1 MPVVEISLDG
11 LMPSRPDITVQW
23 RQAPV
28 TIAILVVSVMV
39 FGLMGFLGDA
49 AVLDWLAFNKV
60 EFNGRRFELVSPGA
74 EYWRYVSPA
83 LIHFGLM
90 HILFNGLWIWEFGS
104 RLELR
109 LGSVFMLNLF
119 IAGAVGGNLLQ
130 SWWSGPSI
138 FGGLSGVVYALMGCL
153 WVLWRWRPGFVPI
166 ATPAIFTFMWIW
178 LVVGFTGILKWVG
191 LGSIA
196 NGAHLGGLLVGIA
209 TGIIIARLFSV
220 RG

>member
-39 FGLMGFLGDA
+39 FGLMGLLGDA

-109 LGSVFMLNLF
+109 LGSVFMFNLF
-119 IAGAVGGNLLQ
+119 IPGVVPGNLLQ
-130 SWWSGPSI
+130 SWWIGPSI
-138 FGGLSGVVYALMGCL
+138 FGGGSGVVYSLMGCL
-153 WVLWRWRPGFVPI
+153 WVFCPWPPGFVPI
-166 ATPAIFTFMWIW
+166 SPA
-178 LVVGFTGILKWVG
+178 
-191 LGSIA
+191 A
-196 NGAHLGGLLVGIA
+196 
-209 TGIIIARLFSV
+209 LFSFI
-220 RG
+220 

>member
-39 FGLMGFLGDA
+39 FGLMGLLGDA

-153 WVLWRWRPGFVPI
+153 WVLWRWRPGFVPRTRGRVWRRPI
-166 ATPAIFTFMWIW
+166 RAGW
-178 LVVGFTGILKWVG
+178 TG
-191 LGSIA
+191 
-196 NGAHLGGLLVGIA
+196 
-209 TGIIIARLFSV
+209 
-220 RG
+220 

>member
-39 FGLMGFLGDA
+39 FGLMGLLGDA

-166 ATPAIFTFMWIW
+166 ATPAIFIFMWIW

-196 NGAHLGGLLVGIA
+196 NGAHLGGLFVGIA